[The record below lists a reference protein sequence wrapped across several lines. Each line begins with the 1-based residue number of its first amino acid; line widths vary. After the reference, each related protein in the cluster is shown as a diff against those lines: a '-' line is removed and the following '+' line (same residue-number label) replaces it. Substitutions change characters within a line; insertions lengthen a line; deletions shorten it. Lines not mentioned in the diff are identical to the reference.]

1 MFGSNTMKTSIMK
14 ALSLVTFLCMIKIG
28 DGQHLGVLGPERD
41 DLINI
46 GDGQL
51 GSPER
56 DDFDKL
62 RDDLQNF
69 SGVAGLDPKPDPGS
83 FTPAPLDLE
92 RNLDGVA
99 GLAPERNAGPV
110 RNSPAKARAH
120 FDEIYD
126 PYLGTNRVE
135 RDPRV
140 YVEGRKTV
148 TRVLQSNGMSF
159 SPTISPSRSPTKG
172 KSPTRSPTKGKSP
185 TCSPTKGKSPTKSP
199 TRSPTKGKGK
209 SPTRSPT
216 KGNSPT
222 KSPTRSPTKGKE
234 GFVQVLRIIDGKT
247 VKVWRK
253 INRIKSPTRSP
264 TKGQQ

>member
-92 RNLDGVA
+92 RNFDGVA
-99 GLAPERNAGPV
+99 GLAPERDAGPV

-126 PYLGTNRVE
+126 PYLGTDRVE

-185 TCSPTKGKSPTKSP
+185 T
-199 TRSPTKGKGK
+199 
-209 SPTRSPT
+209 
-216 KGNSPT
+216 